1 MTVSDLEAQASVIHA
16 DLSAVETLVDAT
28 TPAGAALTTLH
39 AALYKGAT
47 MLDKY
52 LGLPL
57 GTLAGGGKPTAGL

>member
-1 MTVSDLEAQASVIHA
+1 MTITVSELEAQASVIHA
-16 DLSAVETLVDAT
+16 DLSAVETLVDGT
-28 TPAGAALTTLH
+28 TAAGVALATLH

-57 GTLAGGGKPTAGL
+57 GTMAGGGKPG